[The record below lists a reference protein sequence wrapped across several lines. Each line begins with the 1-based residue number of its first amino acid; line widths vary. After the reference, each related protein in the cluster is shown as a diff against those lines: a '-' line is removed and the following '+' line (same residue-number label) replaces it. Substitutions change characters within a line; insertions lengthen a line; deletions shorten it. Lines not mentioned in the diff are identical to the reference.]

1 MDASIPTHSTVIPR
15 GMAAVA
21 VGLVVGVWL
30 SIVADVWVGI
40 LAGWAATSLV
50 AGLWAFTMAW
60 RMDAAQ
66 TRTHAR
72 AEDPGRS
79 TARVIALVGSL
90 ASLFA
95 VAAVLIQ
102 TRNVSEIE
110 SWILAGLAV
119 VAVAASWF
127 LIQTDYMLRLAAE
140 YYSDPVGGIDFNQT
154 EDPMYS
160 DFAYIALTLGMTYQ
174 IGDTNLRTNQLR
186 RIVLAQSALAYLFAT
201 VIIATVINLVV
212 DLG

>member
-1 MDASIPTHSTVIPR
+1 MDAPIPTHSTVIPR
-15 GMAAVA
+15 GIIAVLLG
-21 VGLVVGVWL
+21 VVVGVWL

-40 LAGWAATSLV
+40 LSGWAAAALV
-50 AGLWAFTMAW
+50 GGLWAFMMAW

-66 TRTHAR
+66 TRVHAT

-79 TARVIALVGSL
+79 AARVIALIGSI

-102 TRNVSEIE
+102 TRNVSEVE

-119 VAVAASWF
+119 LAVAASWF

-140 YYSDPVGGIDFNQT
+140 YYSDPVGGIDFNQA
-154 EDPMYS
+154 EEPMYS

-174 IGDTNLRTNQLR
+174 IGDTNLRTNSLR

>member
-1 MDASIPTHSTVIPR
+1 MDAPIPTHSTVIPR
-15 GMAAVA
+15 GIVA
-21 VGLVVGVWL
+21 VLLGVVVGVWL

-40 LAGWAATSLV
+40 LSGWAAAALV
-50 AGLWAFTMAW
+50 GGLWAFTMAW

-66 TRTHAR
+66 TRVHAT

-79 TARVIALVGSL
+79 AARVIALIGSI

-102 TRNVSEIE
+102 TRNVSEVE

-119 VAVAASWF
+119 LAVAASWF

-140 YYSDPVGGIDFNQT
+140 YYSDPVGGIDFNQA
-154 EDPMYS
+154 EEPMYS

-174 IGDTNLRTNQLR
+174 IGDTNLRTNNLR